1 MSRPSMLLL
10 VVAAL
15 ASTGGRSNAQMPDD
29 VAQQIR
35 SMGRV
40 IDPKATGLLLAPRVV
55 DQEPYVDIE
64 VERDVHYGR
73 AERNLL
79 DVFTPR
85 NKSPSALPVL
95 VFVHGGGFVAGN
107 RRTSPTSP
115 FYDNIAV
122 WAVHSGMIGVNITY
136 RLAPPD
142 LWPAGS
148 EDVGLAIR
156 WVHDQIGA
164 WGGDPQR
171 VYLLG
176 HSTGATHV
184 ASYLADPR
192 FQSVSGSA
200 VAGALLL
207 SGIYR
212 LSTDVKLP
220 PNIVAYFGSDPAKY
234 EERSPLS
241 GLLANQVP
249 LWVGSSEFDTPVLE
263 SQAQLL
269 KDSLCGIG
277 RCPAFVSFANHNHMS
292 EVYSVDTADH
302 SVTDAM
308 LSFIQGHTR

>member
-1 MSRPSMLLL
+1 MLLL
-10 VVAAL
+10 VLGAL
-15 ASTGGRSNAQMPDD
+15 AVTAGRSDAQVPDD
-29 VAQQIR
+29 LAEQIR
-35 SMGRV
+35 SIGRV
-40 IDPKATGLLLAPRVV
+40 IDPKATSQLFASRVV
-55 DQEPYVDIE
+55 DKEPYAGID
-64 VERDVHYGR
+64 VERDVHYGP
-73 AERNLL
+73 AHRNLL
-79 DVFTPR
+79 DVFRPR
-85 NKSPSALPVL
+85 DKSASALPVL

-136 RLAPPD
+136 RLAPRDP
-142 LWPAGS
+142 WPAGA

-156 WVHDQIGA
+156 WLHDEIGA

-192 FQSVSGSA
+192 FQSVSGSG

-212 LSTDVKLP
+212 LSMAVKLP
-220 PNIVAYFGSDPAKY
+220 PNIVAYFGAEPAKY
-234 EERSPLS
+234 EERSPLA

-249 LWVGSSEFDTPVLE
+249 LWVGSSEFDSPVLE
-263 SQAQLL
+263 SQTQLL
-269 KDSLCGIG
+269 KESLCGVG
-277 RCPAFVSFANHNHMS
+277 KCPAFATFANHNHMS
-292 EVYSVDTADH
+292 EVYSVDTDDR

-308 LSFIQGHTR
+308 LSFIQGRTR